1 VAQAHQYKL
10 DEVYGIAR
18 QGVPLT
24 YVGRRDVDERF
35 LNEITRDQHIV
46 VYGSSKQ
53 GKSSLLRTALNED
66 DYVAIQCAID
76 WDKEAVYRAI
86 LKEIGISVAE
96 GETRTRT
103 GTKELKAEVKG
114 EGGVPLF
121 AKASGGTSGG
131 TSRTTSDATTS
142 HFIEFDPSSAT
153 DVIRVLQEAGFEKW
167 IVLED
172 FHYLDPEVQ
181 RQLASDLKT
190 FFERSKISFI
200 IVGVW
205 LEANRLVV
213 YNGDLAGR
221 ITSIPADTWTEDEL
235 KSVIR
240 AGQSLLNVEF
250 SDAVVDELIARS
262 QRNVGLLQEACRQMC
277 IGRNVFSTAPETI
290 VFDDL
295 GEAASAYAYVADQ
308 LAARYANVIS
318 QFSEGLRDQELHMY
332 KWIMHSVISAEH
344 AQRQAGL
351 KAQDMYRH
359 IDAVHPT
366 RQGRLAANNVTAALK
381 NVAKVQHH
389 AKTQP
394 IVFDYDEAHAR
405 LRVVDNQFLLYL
417 ASTDR
422 EVALNHLPTFPNEL
436 ASTETHGEGER
447 GEENVDEA

>member
-1 VAQAHQYKL
+1 MSRPHEHRL
-10 DEVYGIAR
+10 DHVYGIAR

-24 YVGRRDVDERF
+24 YVARTDVDERF

-53 GKSSLLRTALNED
+53 GKSSLLRTALNDD
-66 DYVAIQCAID
+66 DYVAVQCAID

-96 GETRTRT
+96 TETHTGSGTR
-103 GTKELKAEVKG
+103 ELKAEVKA

-121 AKASGGTSGG
+121 AKGSGGVTTGG
-131 TSRTTSDATTS
+131 SRTKSDSTAS
-142 HFIEFDPSSAT
+142 RYIEFDPSSAT

-172 FHYLDPEVQ
+172 FHYLDPDVQ

-190 FFERSKISFI
+190 FFERSKLSFI

-205 LEANRLVV
+205 LEANKLVV

-221 ITSIPADTWTEDEL
+221 ITSIPADTWTEEEL
-235 KSVIR
+235 RAVIR
-240 AGQSLLNVEF
+240 AGESLLNISF
-250 SDAVVDELIARS
+250 SEDVIEEVIGRS

-277 IGRNVFSTAPETI
+277 IARGIFSSAPETEH
-290 VFDDL
+290 FDDL
-295 GEAASAYAYVADQ
+295 ADVEAAYSYVADQ

-332 KWIMHSVISAEH
+332 KWIMHSVISADH
-344 AQRQAGL
+344 AQRLAGL

-359 IDAVHPT
+359 IDTHHPT

-394 IVFDYDEAHAR
+394 IVFDYDEDHAR

-417 ASTDR
+417 DST
-422 EVALNHLPTFPNEL
+422 ETGVALSHLPTFPNEL
-436 ASTETHGEGER
+436 AAAEPGSG
-447 GEENVDEA
+447 D